1 MDISPSPSPGGIGP
15 ASAVCDRAKLRGVVR
30 VRLAILIVS
39 IAVTGC
45 GGESLSPANVAA
57 APGGTQAVSFTH
69 TFPPGFWE
77 EGEHAYRMVIVCPAQ
92 SVGPPVVRFEVSN
105 EAPQVGTAYLRFDG
119 PGRHVLSPADLPA
132 VHPDD
137 TTVAV
142 VTLAGMT
149 ETDVEGARTNCD
161 GSVVYDGLDPETLE
175 PGEPFQP

>member
-1 MDISPSPSPGGIGP
+1 M
-15 ASAVCDRAKLRGVVR
+15 R
-30 VRLAILIVS
+30 VRIAILIV
-39 IAVTGC
+39 AFVVAGC

-57 APGGTQAVSFTH
+57 QPGGTQAVSFTR

-92 SVGPPVVRFEVSN
+92 NVGPPVVRFEVSDD
-105 EAPQVGTAYLRFDG
+105 APQVGTAYLRFDG

-132 VHPDD
+132 VHPAD

-149 ETDVEGARTNCD
+149 ESDVEDARRDCD
-161 GSVVYDGLDPETLE
+161 GSVVYDALDPETLE
-175 PGEPFQP
+175 PGEAFSP

>member
-1 MDISPSPSPGGIGP
+1 M
-15 ASAVCDRAKLRGVVR
+15 RVR
-30 VRLAILIVS
+30 VAILIV
-39 IAVTGC
+39 AFAAAGC

-57 APGGTQAVSFTH
+57 EPGGTQAVSFTR

-77 EGEHAYRMVIVCPAQ
+77 EGSHAYRMVIVCPAQ
-92 SVGPPVVRFEVSN
+92 NVGPPVVRFEVTDD
-105 EAPQVGTAYLRFDG
+105 APQVGTVYLRFDG
-119 PGRHVLSPADLPA
+119 PGRRVLSPADLPA

-149 ETDVEGARTNCD
+149 EAGAEEARTECD

-175 PGEPFQP
+175 PGAPFSP